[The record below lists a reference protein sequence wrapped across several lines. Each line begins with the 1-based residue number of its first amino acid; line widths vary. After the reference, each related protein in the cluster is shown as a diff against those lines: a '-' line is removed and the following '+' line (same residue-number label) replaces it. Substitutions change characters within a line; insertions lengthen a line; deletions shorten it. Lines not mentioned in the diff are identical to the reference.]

1 MKRYVLSTSG
11 VAKVH
16 LFGVGLLDG
25 EFTGCRF
32 GNVTVPAEWVS
43 TNVVICKP
51 LTLNPSSGYAT
62 VSYTNDG
69 IHFTHPENQFLFIHL
84 PTVMHISPKSGV
96 RSGNTAVRMR
106 VDKIKDVRYQL
117 GMFIWRSFS
126 AGNIEIK

>member
-1 MKRYVLSTSG
+1 MKRFVLSTSG

-43 TNVVICKP
+43 TIVVICKP
-51 LTLNPSSGYAT
+51 LTLNPSSGYEYAT

-69 IHFTHPENQFLFIHL
+69 IHFTHAEKQ
-84 PTVMHISPKSGV
+84 
-96 RSGNTAVRMR
+96 
-106 VDKIKDVRYQL
+106 
-117 GMFIWRSFS
+117 
-126 AGNIEIK
+126 